1 MKTLIVIAS
10 IMLMVIGLG
19 CAALSSYVTPAE
31 VDQNALRYAINAG
44 IVELDDYDA
53 WYPNLAEAERLA
65 KNVDAAHNTVQLSLQ
80 QQAQKDNLDYS
91 IHKDVVSTNLIV
103 ANQREEMLFGET
115 GLMSLGLSMA
125 GFGGLTGLLGLM
137 RRRPGDIT
145 KPEMEQALAT
155 ATGKTTAELSLK
167 EKQMIQL
174 VKGIQAF
181 MDTYETSSVPGIV
194 KDLKNMLDKAQ
205 DKDTQA
211 AVAVIKKTV

>member
-1 MKTLIVIAS
+1 MKTVIAMLS
-10 IMLMVIGLG
+10 IMLIVVGLG

-31 VDQNALRYAINAG
+31 VDQNALQYAINAG
-44 IVELDDYDA
+44 VAELSDYNA

-65 KNVDAAHNTVQLSLQ
+65 GDVDSAHNTVQLSLR
-80 QQAQKDNLDYS
+80 QQAQKDDLDYS
-91 IHKDVVSTNLIV
+91 IHKGVVSTNLV
-103 ANQREEMLFGET
+103 TANQREEMLFGET

-137 RRRPGDIT
+137 RKRPGDIT

-155 ATGKTTAELSLK
+155 ATGKTTEELSLK
-167 EKQMIQL
+167 QKQMIQL
-174 VKGIQAF
+174 VKGVQAF
-181 MDTYETSSVPGIV
+181 MDHPVTAQSPVEIET
-194 KDLKNMLDKAQ
+194 LKAMMNKHQ

>member
-10 IMLMVIGLG
+10 IMLMVVGLG

-44 IVELDDYDA
+44 VAELSNYDA
-53 WYPNLAEAERLA
+53 WYPNLAEVKRLA
-65 KNVDAAHNTVQLSLQ
+65 GDVDSAHNTIQLSLQ
-80 QQAQKDNLDYS
+80 QQAQKDDLDYS
-91 IHKDVVSTNLIV
+91 IHKDVVSTNLV
-103 ANQREEMLFGET
+103 TANQREEILFGET

-137 RRRPGDIT
+137 RKRPGDIT
-145 KPEMEQALAT
+145 RPEMEQALAT
-155 ATGKTTAELSLK
+155 ATGKTTEELLVK

-174 VKGIQAF
+174 VNGVQAYRNSLTDGGGGS
-181 MDTYETSSVPGIV
+181 MTQ
-194 KDLKNMLDKAQ
+194 LKSCMNSAQ